1 MSSGGYAISLE
12 NARICIMEPKYFPAK
27 HNDLW
32 ALEDTLVGRHAM

>member
-12 NARICIMEPKYFPAK
+12 NARICIMETKYFPAK

-32 ALEDTLVGRHAM
+32 ALKDTLVGRQAM